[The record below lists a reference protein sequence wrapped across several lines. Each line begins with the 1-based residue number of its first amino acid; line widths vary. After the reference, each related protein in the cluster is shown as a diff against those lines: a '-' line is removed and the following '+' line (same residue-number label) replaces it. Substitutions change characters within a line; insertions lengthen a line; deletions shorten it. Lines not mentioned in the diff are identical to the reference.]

1 MTIQTAQINL
11 DQSETLTRTNWLQR
25 AGLFILF
32 LLGEALIFLFG
43 SYYFDVYPTNKNLT
57 FDLSIAALF
66 LAIALWLKYDK
77 RRNKYWQIAFAFFIA
92 SVATPISALAGNWV
106 QTIFGLSAVTVNTS
120 KGLAIDKICEM
131 LIKTLPIIALVKL
144 SGADMGSAFIKRGDL
159 KLGLGVGLLVFFF
172 LGTAT
177 FMFAVER
184 FTSVDTLIA
193 AVVWGL
199 VFSFV
204 NGYMEELWL
213 RGIFLKRFA
222 PLIDINSAVWV
233 TSLIFASM
241 HSFAFYFDPFALTFF
256 FVNTL
261 ALGLGCGYL
270 MMKSDNIWGATVI
283 HAASDF
289 FLFVAVLANA

>member
-1 MTIQTAQINL
+1 MNAQL
-11 DQSETLTRTNWLQR
+11 ASSDLRKGSTVQTNWLQR
-25 AGLFILF
+25 LGLFILF
-32 LLGEALIFLFG
+32 LICEAAIFIFG
-43 SYYFDVYPTNKNLT
+43 SYYLDVFPTNKNLT
-57 FDLSIAALF
+57 FNLAVSAVFLIAALWF
-66 LAIALWLKYDK
+66 RYDK
-77 RRNKYWQIAFAFFIA
+77 RLKKHWQIAFAFFIA
-92 SVATPISALAGNWV
+92 SVAYPFTA
-106 QTIFGLSAVTVNTS
+106 IFDGWIRATLSWFAVTTDTS
-120 KGLAIDKICEM
+120 KGIAIEKVCEM
-131 LIKTLPIIALVKL
+131 LLKTIPILVLVKL
-144 SGADMGSAFIKRGDL
+144 SGADMGSVFIKRGNL
-159 KLGLGVGLLVFFF
+159 KMSLGVGALVFFF

-184 FTSVDTLIA
+184 FTSVDMLVA
-193 AVVWGL
+193 AVIWGL

-204 NGYMEELWL
+204 NGFMEELWL

-222 PLIDINSAVWV
+222 TMIGINGAVWV

-241 HSFAFYFDPFALTFF
+241 HSFVLYFDPFALAFF

-270 MMKSDNIWGATVI
+270 MMKSDNLWGAVVI

>member
-1 MTIQTAQINL
+1 MNAQL
-11 DQSETLTRTNWLQR
+11 ASSDLLKGSTVQTNWLQR
-25 AGLFILF
+25 LGLFILF
-32 LLGEALIFLFG
+32 LICEAAIFIFG
-43 SYYFDVYPTNKNLT
+43 SYYLDVFPTNKNLT
-57 FDLSIAALF
+57 FNLAVSAVFLIAALWF
-66 LAIALWLKYDK
+66 RYDK
-77 RRNKYWQIAFAFFIA
+77 RLKKHWQTAFAFFIA
-92 SVATPISALAGNWV
+92 SVAYPFTA
-106 QTIFGLSAVTVNTS
+106 IFDGWIRATLSWFAVTTDTS
-120 KGLAIDKICEM
+120 KGIAIEKVCEM
-131 LIKTLPIIALVKL
+131 LLKTIPILVLVKL
-144 SGADMGSAFIKRGDL
+144 SGADMGSVFIKRGNL
-159 KLGLGVGLLVFFF
+159 KMSLGVGALVFFF

-184 FTSVDTLIA
+184 FTSVDMLVA
-193 AVVWGL
+193 AVIWGL

-204 NGYMEELWL
+204 NGFMEELWL

-222 PLIDINSAVWV
+222 TMIGINGAVWV

-241 HSFAFYFDPFALTFF
+241 HSFVLYFDPFALAFF

-270 MMKSDNIWGATVI
+270 MMKSDNLWGAVVI